1 MRVFLLK
8 QPRRE
13 KVYSQKEQINF
24 SKGSESLHFLL
35 TPVNLSIPKNNFLLA
50 MPL

>member
-35 TPVNLSIPKNNFLLA
+35 TPVNLAFQRITFC
-50 MPL
+50 